1 MSQYSHTK
9 IFHHHS
15 ITTSNT
21 VKCYLSLLKIG
32 KNGNEECMA
41 VVVLP
46 LRLKKTQ
53 SIFKVQNMDNPFLN
67 LISIHFKM
75 LLIRIQI
82 QFIVDQ
88 KPILQ
93 ILL

>member
-1 MSQYSHTK
+1 M
-9 IFHHHS
+9 
-15 ITTSNT
+15 
-21 VKCYLSLLKIG
+21 
-32 KNGNEECMA
+32 
-41 VVVLP
+41 VLP